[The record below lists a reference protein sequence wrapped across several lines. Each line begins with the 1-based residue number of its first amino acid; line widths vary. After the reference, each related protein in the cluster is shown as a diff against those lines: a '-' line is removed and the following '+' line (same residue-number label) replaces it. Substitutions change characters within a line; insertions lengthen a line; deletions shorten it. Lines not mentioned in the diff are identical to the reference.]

1 MLFIICCCCPVPK
14 SFPTPW
20 NPKDCSMPGLP
31 VTYYLP
37 EFAQV
42 HVSDAIQLILC
53 HPLFLLPAIFP
64 SIRVFSNESAFCI
77 RRPSIGASASVLP
90 INIQSGFILVLTSFI
105 SLLSKGLSRVFSST
119 SHHYILNGILDI
131 LILVSWFMQ
140 NVFSAYSEQ
149 MWNFK
154 QLYSMDRGASLAAV
168 HGVAKSQTRLRS

>member
-14 SFPTPW
+14 SFPTPC

-90 INIQSGFILVLTSFI
+90 INIQSGFILVLTGFI

-131 LILVSWFMQ
+131 LILVS
-140 NVFSAYSEQ
+140 
-149 MWNFK
+149 
-154 QLYSMDRGASLAAV
+154 
-168 HGVAKSQTRLRS
+168 